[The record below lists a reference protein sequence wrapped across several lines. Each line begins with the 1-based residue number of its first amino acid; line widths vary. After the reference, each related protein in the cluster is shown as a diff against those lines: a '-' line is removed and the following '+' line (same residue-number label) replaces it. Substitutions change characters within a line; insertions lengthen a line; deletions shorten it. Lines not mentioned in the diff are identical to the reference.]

1 MTQKNTTVR
10 YSLNALKK
18 KVARGASK
26 TRADAPEGA
35 AVGEDFWKRARV
47 VMPRGKTS
55 VHLRIDSD
63 VFDWFKQQGG
73 GHLTR
78 MNAVLRSY
86 VDAHKH

>member
-1 MTQKNTTVR
+1 MTQTNTTVR
-10 YSLNALKK
+10 NSLSTLKR

-26 TRADAPEGA
+26 TRADAPEA
-35 AVGEDFWKRARV
+35 EPIGEDFWKRARV
-47 VMPRGKTS
+47 VVPRGKTS

-63 VFDWFKQQGG
+63 VFEWFKRQGE

-86 VDAHKH
+86 VEAQKH